1 MFLCV
6 SNDYNCYRGS
16 FQLRVRVTVQRR
28 ASEAERS
35 DAKRSEECTR
45 KMHRETDVRRQCWGI
60 PNNTCFA
67 FIRLIR
73 STSIVAEATGGTPRR
88 KEFRG
93 VRRTKSKAP
102 GESLG
107 NPNESEELP
116 KKTKKETPGE
126 SLGNP
131 NATATAGEDKK
142 SLTKTTACEKKP
154 DNTERPTNAQ
164 DRAGGPVQRRP
175 EITDGVRLTG

>member
-1 MFLCV
+1 MTPET
-6 SNDYNCYRGS
+6 
-16 FQLRVRVTVQRR
+16 LRVRVTVQRR

-93 VRRTKSKAP
+93 VRRTKAKRR
-102 GESLG
+102 G
-107 NPNESEELP
+107 NPWGIPTNP
-116 KKTKKETPGE
+116 RNFRRRPRGRRR
-126 SLGNP
+126 GNP
-131 NATATAGEDKK
+131 WGIPMPRQLPE
-142 SLTKTTACEKKP
+142 KT
-154 DNTERPTNAQ
+154 R
-164 DRAGGPVQRRP
+164 RVLQRRQRAKRSPTTPSAQQTPRTGP
-175 EITDGVRLTG
+175 EVRSKGAPRSPTALDLPVRVGFG

>member
-1 MFLCV
+1 MTQMNRGKSYKLALFLYFDTSSSTLSHTISSVVIC
-6 SNDYNCYRGS
+6 YNCHLFSCILCLISCKCSSLSRVRV
-16 FQLRVRVTVQRR
+16 RVRVTVQRR

-35 DAKRSEECTR
+35 DAKRSEECTK

-93 VRRTKSKAP
+93 VR
-102 GESLG
+102 
-107 NPNESEELP
+107 
-116 KKTKKETPGE
+116 
-126 SLGNP
+126 
-131 NATATAGEDKK
+131 
-142 SLTKTTACEKKP
+142 
-154 DNTERPTNAQ
+154 
-164 DRAGGPVQRRP
+164 
-175 EITDGVRLTG
+175 